1 MNTLKLL
8 SLCIFLIFQIE
19 GKSQEEV
26 QIEHHDSIN
35 LNVVL
40 NNGMAYV
47 VSVDTAGNILA
58 EHFSI
63 PDYFESD
70 YDDAFYIS
78 QVAEEEMI
86 QPTPQLFSKKI
97 LATRKREKED
107 TNMAISN
114 RRKEIKEE

>member
-8 SLCIFLIFQIE
+8 SLCILLMIQLE

-26 QIEHHDSIN
+26 NKEHLDSIE

-40 NNGMAYV
+40 TNGMAYV

-58 EHFSI
+58 QHFSI

-70 YDDAFYIS
+70 HDDAFYIS
-78 QVAEEEMI
+78 QVTEEEMI
-86 QPTPQLFSKKI
+86 QKEPQLFSKKI
-97 LATRKREKED
+97 LATRERSTRDTTDSILKHQKE
-107 TNMAISN
+107 N
-114 RRKEIKEE
+114 KEE